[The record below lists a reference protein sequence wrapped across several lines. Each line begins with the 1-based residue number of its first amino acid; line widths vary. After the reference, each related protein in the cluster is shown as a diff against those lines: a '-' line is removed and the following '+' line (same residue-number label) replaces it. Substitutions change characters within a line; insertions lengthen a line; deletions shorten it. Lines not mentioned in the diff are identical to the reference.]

1 MIFPTPEHESSQAM
15 ATPDPRQPVLLSS
28 IMPRRRFLGTAAAC
42 VAAPAMCSGIPAF
55 AQTAGEA
62 FSFDAL
68 SERMRLMAEDPYQEP
83 APLEGFPADL
93 DYDAYQR
100 IRFRP
105 DHARWAGDGVDFR
118 VHAFHPGWLFNTPV
132 RIHEIVDG
140 TVQEMNFTTSDFEY
154 DDEALAASIPP
165 DTPISAVAGFRVHTP
180 LNRADIFDELVVF
193 QGASYFRAL
202 GRNNSYGLS
211 ARGLALN
218 TGLPEGE
225 EFPRFT
231 EFWLQRPQPGDRTM
245 TLFAALD
252 SPSVTGAYR
261 FVITPGDTTQMEVTA
276 RVYLRKDVKEIG
288 IAPLT
293 SMYLFGGADR
303 GGFDDYRAAVH
314 DSEALV
320 VNMAS
325 GETVFRALNNPAR
338 LGNSYLEAANP
349 RSFGLVQR
357 SRAFEDY
364 LDAQAHYGKRPSL
377 MVEPVGDWGAGA
389 VRLVE
394 IPSDLE
400 VNDNI
405 VSYWVPAGK
414 HRAGDALEFS
424 YRLNWGMNPPGAAPK
439 DLARVVRTRVGEGGV
454 AGVGNKADT
463 RKFVIDFAGGLLGSL
478 PRDAEIKPVVE
489 WNGGEV
495 TETVLSPVDGKDIW
509 RLVLEVKAKEGE
521 VVELRAAI
529 AGYGRT
535 LTETWAYQWIDA

>member
-1 MIFPTPEHESSQAM
+1 M
-15 ATPDPRQPVLLSS
+15 ARPDAHRATLSRSTLLSTA
-28 IMPRRRFLGTAAAC
+28 MPRRRFLGAAA
-42 VAAPAMCSGIPAF
+42 ATLSAPALLPARM
-55 AQTAGEA
+55 AMSQDAA

-68 SERMRLMAEDPYQEP
+68 SARMQALAAEPYAEP
-83 APLEGFPADL
+83 EPVHGFLADL
-93 DYDAYQR
+93 DYDAYLR

-105 DHARWAGDGVDFR
+105 EKARWSEEGSAFR
-118 VHAFHPGWLFNTPV
+118 LHAFHPGWLFNTPV
-132 RIHEIVDG
+132 KIHEIVDG
-140 TVQEMNFTTSDFEY
+140 MVEEMTFTTNDFEY
-154 DDEALAASIPP
+154 GSPELAAEVPADAEMP
-165 DTPISAVAGFRVHTP
+165 GVAGFRLHTP

-202 GRNNSYGLS
+202 GRGNSYGLS

-225 EFPRFT
+225 EFPRFS
-231 EFWLQRPQPGDRTM
+231 EVWLQRPRPGERSL
-245 TLFAALD
+245 TLYAALD

-261 FVITPGDTTQMEVTA
+261 FVISPGETTSMEVTA
-276 RVYLRKDVKEIG
+276 RVYLREDVTELG

-293 SMYLFGGADR
+293 SMYLFGGADM

-320 VNMAS
+320 VNERS
-325 GETVFRALNNPAR
+325 GETVFRALNNPPQ
-338 LGNSYLEAANP
+338 LGNSYMDSVNP
-349 RSFGLVQR
+349 ASFGLVQR

-377 MVEPVGDWGAGA
+377 MVEPLGDWGPGA

-405 VSYWVPAGK
+405 VAYWVPEGERK
-414 HRAGDALEFS
+414 AGDALDYS
-424 YRLNWGMNPPGAAPK
+424 YRLHWGMTPPGAAPR

-454 AGVGNKADT
+454 AGVEEKTDT

-478 PRDAEIKPVVE
+478 PSDAEVE
-489 WNGGEV
+489 PEVEVTGGELA
-495 TETVLSPVDGKDIW
+495 ETVLSAVPGKDLW
-509 RLVLEVKAKEGE
+509 RM
-521 VVELRAAI
+521 VVEVRAEKGSVVEI
-529 AGYGRT
+529 QAGVRGYERR
-535 LTETWAYQWIDA
+535 LSETWAFQWIDA